1 MQDGQQPEM
10 VPKDEKNLTF
20 PSFGGLDTTPARHSP
35 ADGSAVKPR
44 DNAGCVE
51 SKGSKGHGT
60 IVDSLTAAKN
70 G

>member
-1 MQDGQQPEM
+1 MQDDQQPEM

-20 PSFGGLDTTPARHSP
+20 PSFGGLDPTPARRPP

-51 SKGSKGHGT
+51 STGRKGHGT
-60 IVDSLTAAKN
+60 TVDSLTAAKD